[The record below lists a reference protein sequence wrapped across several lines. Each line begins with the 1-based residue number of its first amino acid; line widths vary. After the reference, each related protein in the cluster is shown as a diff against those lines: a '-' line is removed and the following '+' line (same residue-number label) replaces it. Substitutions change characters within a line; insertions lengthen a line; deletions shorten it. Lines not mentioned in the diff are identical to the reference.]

1 MHPVVQ
7 LENASK
13 VYPLRSG
20 DVVALKDVNLEILR
34 GEFVALVGPSGSGK
48 STMMH
53 ILGCLDALTS
63 GRYLLEGE
71 AVADHSSAQ
80 LARIRRKRIGF
91 IFQAYNL
98 LPSLSVFENVAL
110 PLKYL
115 NVTRRQVRQRV
126 SELLDLVDLLHRLKH
141 KPSELSGGERQRVAI
156 ARALA
161 NDPAILLADE
171 PTGNLDS
178 KTGET
183 ILELFE
189 ETNRRGSTLIL
200 VTHDPRVAARAQ
212 RCVTIMDGHVTSEA
226 AV

>member
-1 MHPVVQ
+1 MPPVVQ
-7 LENASK
+7 LENVSK

-20 DVVALKDVNLEILR
+20 DVVALKDVNLEIRR

-71 AVADHSSAQ
+71 AVSDHSSAQ
-80 LARIRRKRIGF
+80 LAHIRRKRIGF

-115 NVTRRQVRQRV
+115 NVTRRQMRLRV
-126 SELLDLVDLLHRLKH
+126 SELLELVELPHRVKH

-178 KTGET
+178 KTGQT

-200 VTHDPRVAARAQ
+200 VTHDPGVAARAQ
-212 RCVTIMDGHVTSEA
+212 RRIMIQDGCVTVEEA
-226 AV
+226 A